1 VVRLRLLNLKPPS
14 SFEVEGEA
22 FVFACDKLLRIP
34 GEDVVATHVRN
45 EWQVGH
51 DHYLRL
57 EILQPVECHFQADGE
72 AGEKHGPFSRVV
84 AVDGVLMADD
94 RGLAMI
100 KGAIWSSLLNE
111 GAWTRIAITEAGQTS
126 PISSTSPENA

>member
-1 VVRLRLLNLKPPS
+1 MRLRLLNLQPPS
-14 SFEVEGEA
+14 SFEVEGEG
-22 FVFACDKLLRIP
+22 FVFACDQLLRIP
-34 GEDVVATHVRN
+34 GEQVVATHVRN

-57 EILQPVECHFQADGE
+57 EILQPVDCYFQADGE

-84 AVDGVLMADD
+84 AVDGVLMADN

-100 KGAIWSSLLNE
+100 KGAKWNSLLNE
-111 GAWTRIAITEAGQTS
+111 NAWTRIAFRQAG
-126 PISSTSPENA
+126 